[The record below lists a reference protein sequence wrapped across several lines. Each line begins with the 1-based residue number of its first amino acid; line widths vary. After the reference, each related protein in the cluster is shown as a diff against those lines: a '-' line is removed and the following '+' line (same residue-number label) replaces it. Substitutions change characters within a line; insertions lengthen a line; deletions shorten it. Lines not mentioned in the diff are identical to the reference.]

1 MKKQIVTAIAIGITG
16 TFPALAQEDN
26 NSQNPEDPKTEL
38 KAEVRTQEV
47 KETLD
52 QPDGAAFK
60 LTNDGGWQL
69 FGTGT
74 GSYDFNDPDD
84 IMDATKEA
92 MLKAKSNI
100 SKYLSEKIDS
110 EETLNNLTEK
120 KKKMSKGS
128 DGSSASVSKESIKT
142 QVESIKN
149 SSDAIL
155 SGVITLSTDKKPSG
169 EDSGTVNV
177 KVGVSSKSL
186 AVAGKIAGDIS
197 KNLKNRNGNSGSGGS
212 PSFSGSNGPKQQNV
226 REVKQSAS
234 DF

>member
-1 MKKQIVTAIAIGITG
+1 
-16 TFPALAQEDN
+16 
-26 NSQNPEDPKTEL
+26 
-38 KAEVRTQEV
+38 
-47 KETLD
+47 
-52 QPDGAAFK
+52 
-60 LTNDGGWQL
+60 
-69 FGTGT
+69 
-74 GSYDFNDPDD
+74 
-84 IMDATKEA
+84 
-92 MLKAKSNI
+92 
-100 SKYLSEKIDS
+100 
-110 EETLNNLTEK
+110 LNNLTEK

-128 DGSSASVSKESIKT
+128 DGSFESVSKESIKT

-197 KNLKNRNGNSGSGGS
+197 KNLKNRNGNSASGASPSSGGS
-212 PSFSGSNGPKQQNV
+212 NNPKQQNV